1 MMNKH
6 SELEA
11 LELSALQEAANK
23 IDMQQQED
31 EDEQMQS
38 ASLGEKPSETS
49 LWYLWWR
56 ISMNTI

>member
-49 LWYLWWR
+49 L
-56 ISMNTI
+56 